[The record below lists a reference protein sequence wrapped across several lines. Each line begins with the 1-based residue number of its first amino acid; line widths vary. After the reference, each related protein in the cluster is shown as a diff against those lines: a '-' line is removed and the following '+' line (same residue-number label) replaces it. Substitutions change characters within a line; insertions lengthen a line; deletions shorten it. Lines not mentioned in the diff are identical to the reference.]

1 MALSALALLD
11 ALREH
16 LEATAAVTDLVA
28 ERIYHGRADLEALAP
43 FALYRIPKL
52 DHRDAQGFGPDAA
65 SGQTIDAT
73 LSLTAVDEASE
84 PKGLVEIANAL
95 DDAIRAWAPAGW
107 SVRELELLEERTDA
121 FDSGGRTYQSAHAVY
136 TLILERA

>member
-16 LEATAAVTDLVA
+16 LETTDAVTDLVA
-28 ERIYHGRADLEALAP
+28 ERIYHGRADLEAMAP

-52 DHRDAQGFGPDAA
+52 DHSDAQGFGPDAA
-65 SGQTIDAT
+65 SGQVIDAVV
-73 LSLTAVDEASE
+73 SLPAVDESAE
-84 PKGLVEIANAL
+84 PKGLAAIATAL
-95 DDAIRAWAPAGW
+95 DDELRAWTPAGW
-107 SVRELELLEERTDA
+107 SVREVELLEERTDA
-121 FDSGGRTYQSAHAVY
+121 FDSAGRTYQSAHAVY